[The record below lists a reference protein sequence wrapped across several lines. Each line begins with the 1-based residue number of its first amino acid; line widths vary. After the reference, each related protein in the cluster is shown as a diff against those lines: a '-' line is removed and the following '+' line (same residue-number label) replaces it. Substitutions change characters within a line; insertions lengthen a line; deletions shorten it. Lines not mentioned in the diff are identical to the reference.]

1 MDSRLMPPENIS
13 KQINFIM
20 KKMNSPTELSFIHT
34 ARLLSWIFKKVSKIK
49 YFQMMKMIIYLEL
62 NKKKKIN
69 KKIMEKEMKINVKAK
84 IKWIN

>member
-1 MDSRLMPPENIS
+1 
-13 KQINFIM
+13 
-20 KKMNSPTELSFIHT
+20 
-34 ARLLSWIFKKVSKIK
+34 
-49 YFQMMKMIIYLEL
+49 MMKMIIYLEL